1 MNTRLPCF
9 HDKYMASSTDAR
21 VVVSVLESW
30 LRSVDGRS
38 MGDATQPGWTS
49 QLPGRWVSLS
59 AMLALAS
66 WAVVVMMLPRG
77 QNNLVKK
84 RKLGETGQ
92 IEPLSRRSPGG
103 P

>member
-1 MNTRLPCF
+1 
-9 HDKYMASSTDAR
+9 
-21 VVVSVLESW
+21 
-30 LRSVDGRS
+30 
-38 MGDATQPGWTS
+38 
-49 QLPGRWVSLS
+49 
-59 AMLALAS
+59 MLALAS
-66 WAVVVMMLPRG
+66 WAVVVMVLQAAARG